1 MPAAATS
8 FPLPAWR
15 RDDLPA
21 LLMGALV
28 WVLVVLMIVPE
39 GLDYGSLDT
48 TGSPPLGSATSR
60 ALWLALLVLGTTMLL
75 MRSALAIAL
84 LRRLNPLLLPIVL
97 LAVLSIAWSID
108 PALSARRVY
117 RLVTITVVAVA
128 FGLGGWHAQRLQRVL
143 RPILTLL
150 LLGSVVFAIAAPAL
164 AIHQESA
171 SELAGAWRGLANHKN
186 GFGALAC
193 TTLLLWVH
201 AGLARQTGGLRAIA
215 GAALALACL
224 LLSRSSTSAAAAVAG
239 VLFMAFALRA
249 PPLLRA
255 AVPALAGL
263 LAAALLVYAL
273 GVLDLVPGSATLL
286 ASIAAFSDK
295 GTTLTGRTE
304 IWAIVLEHV
313 RQSPWLGTGYGAYWT
328 AAPVMGSDAYEI
340 VRRLDGFYPGS
351 AHNGYLEIANDLGLA
366 GLAGL
371 VGYALLHVRHA
382 LRLWPIDPAQATL
395 LLALYF
401 QQAIGNLAETR
412 WFSVLS
418 VDFVFMTLAS
428 AALARGL
435 LEQRLQQRF
444 GVPAAQG
451 IAHGA

>member
-1 MPAAATS
+1 
-8 FPLPAWR
+8 
-15 RDDLPA
+15 
-21 LLMGALV
+21 
-28 WVLVVLMIVPE
+28 MIVPE
-39 GLDYGSLDT
+39 GLDYASL
-48 TGSPPLGSATSR
+48 GAGGAPALGSATSR
-60 ALWLALLVLGTTMLL
+60 MLWLGLLVLGAAVVL
-75 MRSALAIAL
+75 RRAALAFAL
-84 LRRLNPLLLPIVL
+84 LRMLNPFLLAVVL
-97 LAVLSIAWSID
+97 LAALSIAWSID
-108 PALSARRVY
+108 PALSTRRVY

-128 FGLGGWHAQRLQRVL
+128 FVLGGWHAQRLQRVL
-143 RPILTLL
+143 RPILTLM
-150 LLGSVVFAIAAPAL
+150 LLGSVVFALAAPTL

-201 AGLARQTGGLRAIA
+201 AGLARQAHGARVLA
-215 GAALALACL
+215 GAALAVACL
-224 LLSRSSTSAAAAVAG
+224 LLSRSSTSAAAALAG
-239 VLFMAFALRA
+239 VLFMGYALRA
-249 PPLLRA
+249 PPALRA
-255 AVPALAGL
+255 AVPALALL
-263 LAAALLVYAL
+263 LAAALLLYAL

-304 IWAIVLEHV
+304 IWAVVLEHV
-313 RQSPWLGTGYGAYWT
+313 RQNPWLGTGYGAYWT
-328 AAPVMGSDAYEI
+328 AAPAMGSDAYEL
-340 VRRLDGFYPGS
+340 VQRLAGFYPGS
-351 AHNGYLEIANDLGLA
+351 AHNGYLEITNDLGLV

-371 VGYALLHVRHA
+371 VGYALTHVGQS
-382 LRLWPIDPAQATL
+382 LRLWRVDAAQATL

-435 LEQRLQQRF
+435 LEQRLRQR
-444 GVPAAQG
+444 
-451 IAHGA
+451 HGEPGREGRSHGL